1 MPLKKGSSEK
11 AVSSNIRMMM
21 HEGRPQKQSIAIAL
35 EMRRKAK
42 EKGEDSKHEK
52 KEKSND

>member
-21 HEGRPQKQSIAIAL
+21 HEGKPQKQSIAIAL
-35 EMRRKAK
+35 EMRRRAK
-42 EKGEDSKHEK
+42 EKDESSKHEK
-52 KEKSND
+52 KEDKS